1 MFASL
6 FSTTLNA
13 RERVFPLVLG
23 DSTFTAEGWSDRT
36 NYLGTGFFIGEN
48 GIALTAAHVM
58 PQIEPDSDK
67 TVFAV
72 VSDNKKFWVRP
83 VVACE
88 KASGDIDI
96 AAIRVARMNNP
107 YWKVSVTERHMGENV
122 WAAGIPAEA
131 TDPLDGTIRMFKGH
145 IMRGGRYYELNFPA
159 VRGMSGSPVGSELE
173 IIGVISDNHRSE
185 ILEDQHSEEVEVT
198 PGFRRT
204 LEVKT
209 VQVINFGRVEP
220 LYRVGKSGLQALIDK
235 VTAGS

>member
-1 MFASL
+1 MFTSL

-13 RERVFPLVLG
+13 RELVFPLVIG
-23 DSTFTAEGWSDRT
+23 DSKFTAEGWSGRA
-36 NYLGTGFFIGEN
+36 NYLGTGFFIGES

-58 PQIEPDSDK
+58 PQIEPDSGK
-67 TVFAV
+67 TVFAGV
-72 VSDNKKFWVRP
+72 LENKRFWLRP

-88 KASGDIDI
+88 KAGGDIDI

-107 YWKVSVTERHMGENV
+107 YWKVSLTERHMGENV
-122 WAAGIPAEA
+122 WASGIPAESA
-131 TDPLDGTIRMFKGH
+131 DPLDGSIRMFKGH

-173 IIGVISDNHRSE
+173 IIGVVSDNHRSE

-220 LYRVGKSGLQALIDK
+220 LYRLGKAGLQALIDK
-235 VTAGS
+235 VIAGS